1 MCALRPRV
9 SVYGLV
15 IRIQVS
21 ARESC
26 APPPPRRRRP
36 CTRSREI
43 YTVVRAKIHESRY
56 QDHARKIYAIHTAK
70 KHDLRQKHY
79 GKNTTLYGKNTAKAS
94 KYKAK
99 TRQKQQAKCTTRRKD
114 LGGQKC
120 QTLVGKN
127 ARWPVA
133 GKNDSSRGASYTE
146 APLHSLVDAEVG
158 RKMDLAQQE
167 WTLWWAKMDRGGQ
180 ER

>member
-1 MCALRPRV
+1 MWRP
-9 SVYGLV
+9 
-15 IRIQVS
+15 
-21 ARESC
+21 
-26 APPPPRRRRP
+26 
-36 CTRSREI
+36 
-43 YTVVRAKIHESRY
+43 AKTIKVKHS
-56 QDHARKIYAIHTAK
+56 K

-79 GKNTTLYGKNTAKAS
+79 GKNRQMQQNTAKTS
-94 KYKAK
+94 KMY
-99 TRQKQQAKCTTRRKD
+99 RRKD

-158 RKMDLAQQE
+158 RKLDLAQQE

-180 ER
+180 ERWLKRRVAHGSASALGR